1 MEEKGE
7 QYPVICLTPEGKAFM
22 KTEEQLIMKLPKEET
37 EKKSESKEKKNR
49 RKKGAVAAELS
60 EKDAE
65 LFEAYGNS
73 DVRSHRKKRYRRIWY
88 LQIRHLPVCV

>member
-22 KTEEQLIMKLPKEET
+22 KTEEPLIMKLPKEET
-37 EKKSESKEKKNR
+37 KRNLNQKRKKNR

-65 LFEAYGNS
+65 LSKLTGT
-73 DVRSHRKKRYRRIWY
+73 
-88 LQIRHLPVCV
+88 QT